1 MGLVYAARGARKV
14 SISFVQ
20 FCPARSGYRNL
31 PEELAPFPAPLWPGW
46 ASELDPGPRVLFA
59 LLVAVCSV
67 LLGAALSFV
76 PATSRGLLGY
86 MRTFATLAAVAVVV
100 THLLPEALR
109 DLGPLSL
116 LLFLAGWFAP
126 ALAHFVGRRSTSGRA
141 QDAVLEA
148 GYWGL
153 VVHHVADGIGL
164 GAYTRLPAEQGSHLD
179 VIVALAAHTVP
190 LIAVVALAY
199 RITFGARAAVL
210 RSLGLALA
218 SVIGIGAS
226 SLVPAQ
232 TIDRFAPVIAAVAAG
247 LLLHVVTHD
256 LTEDPAVTPLARSLD
271 VLVAAAGVA
280 VSLLGV
286 WHTTEPATRAFVDGL
301 VTLSERSS
309 LVILVAL
316 LAAAFSLRMP
326 DRSSKWTQ
334 ASLPAAVLGAESVLL
349 SIALFGFVAGGVRLL
364 VTAGAVAAF
373 GSTLPDEEAQGGP
386 REQHWRARASE
397 ALERS
402 GPWLVLGLLIGA
414 LLSSVPYAALGE
426 SRLGGPWGALLL
438 VALVANLTPV
448 AAPAAVLIASGLG
461 ALHLSAGAVLLFA
474 TLAPIAKALGS
485 AVKPRLYV
493 TAACLAVALLFDFG
507 GSSAAPLAGALSEG
521 DLGPRSAI
529 VLAVLLFFGVWQR
542 SARLWLSS
550 IVRPPPHEHEHAHDV
565 HGPHGHGH

>member
-1 MGLVYAARGARKV
+1 M
-14 SISFVQ
+14 
-20 FCPARSGYRNL
+20 
-31 PEELAPFPAPLWPGW
+31 
-46 ASELDPGPRVLFA
+46 LFA
-59 LLVAVCSV
+59 VLVAVFSV

-76 PATSRGLLGY
+76 PATSRALLGY

-109 DLGPLSL
+109 ELGPLSM
-116 LLFLAGWFAP
+116 LLFLVGWFAP
-126 ALAHFVGRRSTSGRA
+126 ALAHFIGQRSTSGRA
-141 QDAVLEA
+141 QHAVLEA

-199 RITFGARAAVL
+199 RVTFGARAAVL

-218 SVIGIGAS
+218 SVVGIGLS
-226 SLVPAQ
+226 SLVAP
-232 TIDRFAPVIAAVAAG
+232 TTMDRFAPVIAAVAAG

-256 LTEDPAVTPLARSLD
+256 LTDDPALTPLARSLD
-271 VLVAAAGVA
+271 VLVAALGVA

-286 WHTTEPATRAFVDGL
+286 WHTSEPATRAFIARL
-301 VTLSERSS
+301 IELSEGTS

-316 LAAAFSLRMP
+316 LAAAFSLRLP
-326 DRSSKWTQ
+326 DRSSKWARALQ
-334 ASLPAAVLGAESVLL
+334 PAGVLGAESVLL
-349 SIALFGFVAGGVRLL
+349 SIALFGFVAAGVRLL
-364 VTAGAVAAF
+364 VTAGAVAAL
-373 GSTLPDEEAQGGP
+373 GLDASGHDSHDSHDS
-386 REQHWRARASE
+386 HWRARVSNS
-397 ALERS
+397 LSSS

-414 LLSSVPYAALGE
+414 LLSSVPHASLAA
-426 SRLGGPWGALLL
+426 SRLGGSWLALAL
-438 VALVANLTPV
+438 VVLVANLTPV

-461 ALHLSAGAVLLFA
+461 ALSLSSGAVLLFA
-474 TLAPIAKALGS
+474 TLAPLAKALGAALKS
-485 AVKPRLYV
+485 RIYV
-493 TAACLAVALLFDFG
+493 TCVCLAVALLFDFG
-507 GSSAAPLAGALSEG
+507 GSTVSPLDGALSQG

-542 SARLWLSS
+542 SARLWLST

-565 HGPHGHGH
+565 HGPHDSHAP